1 MGRSQGVGATYP
13 TINTRSA
20 SKFRVTTCD
29 NLVARI
35 FKSAH
40 LPFEQPTRYPFVVD
54 LDYRGHRH

>member
-29 NLVARI
+29 DLVARI

-40 LPFEQPTRYPFVVD
+40 LPFEQPSAIR
-54 LDYRGHRH
+54 LSSI